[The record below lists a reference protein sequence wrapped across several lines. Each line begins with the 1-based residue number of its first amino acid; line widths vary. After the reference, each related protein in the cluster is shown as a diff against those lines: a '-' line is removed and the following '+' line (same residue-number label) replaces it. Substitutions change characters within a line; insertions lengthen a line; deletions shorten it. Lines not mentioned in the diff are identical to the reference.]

1 MRTALRTALATA
13 LVAGVAATPV
23 LAAGSAFA
31 AGTTPAPTVSTPA
44 TAPAKT
50 AAKPAAA
57 ATAAPAAKTPATT
70 APTTAPAAKTPAAT
84 APTTAPAATAP
95 AADADADADVLVRTV
110 ELDGGLTAKVYDRG
124 TQHRYFTAT
133 VLRGTTVLG
142 ELKAGGGHA
151 GEETGV
157 FAGYAV
163 TLDAEGE
170 VTAVEAG
177 PEHATLVR
185 TDKLLSGTVAKIYKL
200 QEQNW
205 FAELFRG
212 DRKVGE
218 LHAVTRSVAG
228 QDNGEFLV
236 LNPDGSTHNWIGNSA
251 PAKSGHYRLADGTI
265 VEVGEKDGYYGLRT
279 VDPATGKGGGFVY
292 LTAGDRKVYFL
303 GKAVVVLES
312 PGYFAAFVPGQT
324 EQSAPQPYNLET
336 GKVDHCLPQSTE
348 FPIGAGTQAQLT
360 MTTKGP
366 KAKLVTAGDEKV
378 IGVLDREH
386 PSLPA
391 SAGIVARID
400 DAFSAT
406 PSLYAKV
413 EGGDAEGS
421 SHPFPRL
428 PKGCVLEPAPA
439 GGTQTGGTAGTGTG
453 TGAQAQGGQTS
464 VVPRGGVAAG
474 AELTA
479 EEGSATL
486 VAIGA
491 GAASLAAAGL
501 GFTVLRRR
509 AAAVRG

>member
-13 LVAGVAATPV
+13 LVAGVAAAPV
-23 LAAGSAFA
+23 LTAGSAFA
-31 AGTTPAPTVSTPA
+31 ATPAPTA
-44 TAPAKT
+44 TATATVPAKT

-57 ATAAPAAKTPATT
+57 AATT
-70 APTTAPAAKTPAAT
+70 APATQAPAT
-84 APTTAPAATAP
+84 TAP
-95 AADADADADVLVRTV
+95 AADAADTAPDADVLVRTV
-110 ELDGGLTAKVYDRG
+110 ALDGGLTAKVYNRG

-142 ELKAGGGHA
+142 ELKAGGGYG
-151 GEETGV
+151 GEETKV

-185 TDKLLSGTVAKIYKL
+185 TDTLLSGTVAKIYKL

-212 DRKVGE
+212 GDKVGE

-228 QDNGEFLV
+228 QDNGEYLV
-236 LNPDGSTHNWIGNSA
+236 LNPDGSIHNWIGNSIA
-251 PAKSGHYRLADGTI
+251 AKLGHYRLADGTI
-265 VEVGEKDGYYGLRT
+265 VEVGQKDGHYGLQT
-279 VDPATGKGGGFVY
+279 VDPATGKGSGFLY

-312 PGYFAAFVPGQT
+312 PGSFAAFVPGQK
-324 EQSAPQPYNLET
+324 EQSAPQPYDLAG
-336 GKVDHCLPQSTE
+336 GKAADCVSDITYA
-348 FPIGAGTQAQLT
+348 IGAGTQAQLT

-400 DAFSAT
+400 GAFTAT
-406 PSLYAKV
+406 PSLYTKV
-413 EGGDAEGS
+413 EGGTAKGV
-421 SHPFPRL
+421 SHPFPAL
-428 PKGCVLEPAPA
+428 PKGCVLETAPA
-439 GGTQTGGTAGTGTG
+439 GGTQTGGTTGTGTG
-453 TGAQAQGGQTS
+453 TQTQGGQTS

-479 EEGSATL
+479 QEGSATL
-486 VAIGA
+486 LAVGA

-509 AAAVRG
+509 AVAARG

>member
-13 LVAGVAATPV
+13 LVAGVAAAPV
-23 LAAGSAFA
+23 LTAGSAFA
-31 AGTTPAPTVSTPA
+31 ATPAPTAAT
-44 TAPAKT
+44 TAPAKTAAKT

-57 ATAAPAAKTPATT
+57 AATT
-70 APTTAPAAKTPAAT
+70 APATQAPAPAAPAT
-84 APTTAPAATAP
+84 TAP
-95 AADADADADVLVRTV
+95 AADAADTAPDADVLVRTV
-110 ELDGGLTAKVYDRG
+110 ALDGGLTAKVYNRG

-142 ELKAGGGHA
+142 ELKAGGGYG
-151 GEETGV
+151 GEETKV
-157 FAGYAV
+157 FSGYAV

-212 DRKVGE
+212 GDKVGE

-228 QDNGEFLV
+228 QDNGEYLV

-251 PAKSGHYRLADGTI
+251 PAKLGHYRLADGTI
-265 VEVGEKDGYYGLRT
+265 VEVGQKDGHYGLRT
-279 VDPATGKGGGFVY
+279 VDPATGEGGGFLY

-312 PGYFAAFVPGQT
+312 PGSFAAFVPGQK

-336 GKVDHCLPQSTE
+336 GKVDHCLPTSIE
-348 FPIGAGTQAQLT
+348 FPIGAGTQARLT

-378 IGVLDREH
+378 IGVLDRAH

-391 SAGIVARID
+391 SAGIIARID
-400 DAFSAT
+400 GAFTAT

-421 SHPFPRL
+421 SHPFPAL
-428 PKGCVLEPAPA
+428 PKGCVLETVPA
-439 GGTQTGGTAGTGTG
+439 GGTQTGGTTGTG
-453 TGAQAQGGQTS
+453 TQTQGGQTS

-474 AELTA
+474 VEPTA

-486 VAIGA
+486 LAVGA

-509 AAAVRG
+509 AVAARG

>member
-13 LVAGVAATPV
+13 LVAGVAAAPV
-23 LAAGSAFA
+23 LTAGSAFA
-31 AGTTPAPTVSTPA
+31 ATPAPTA
-44 TAPAKT
+44 TATATVPAKT
-50 AAKPAAA
+50 AAAA
-57 ATAAPAAKTPATT
+57 ATT
-70 APTTAPAAKTPAAT
+70 APATQAPAT
-84 APTTAPAATAP
+84 TAP
-95 AADADADADVLVRTV
+95 AADAADTAPDADVLVRTV
-110 ELDGGLTAKVYDRG
+110 ALDGGLTAKVYNRG

-133 VLRGTTVLG
+133 VLRGTSVLG
-142 ELKAGGGHA
+142 ELKAGGGYG
-151 GEETGV
+151 GEETKV

-185 TDKLLSGTVAKIYKL
+185 TDTLLSGTVAKIYKL
-200 QEQNW
+200 REENW

-212 DRKVGE
+212 GDKVGE

-228 QDNGEFLV
+228 QDNGEYLV
-236 LNPDGSTHNWIGNSA
+236 LNPDGSIHNWIGNSTA
-251 PAKSGHYRLADGTI
+251 AKLGHYRLADGTI
-265 VEVGEKDGYYGLRT
+265 VEVGQKDGHYGLQT
-279 VDPATGKGGGFVY
+279 VDPATGKGSGFFY
-292 LTAGDRKVYFL
+292 LIAGDRKVYFL

-312 PGYFAAFVPGQT
+312 PGSFAAFVPGQK
-324 EQSAPQPYNLET
+324 EQSAPQPYDLAG
-336 GKVDHCLPQSTE
+336 GKADDCVSDITYA
-348 FPIGAGTQAQLT
+348 IGAGTQAQLT

-400 DAFSAT
+400 GAFTAT
-406 PSLYAKV
+406 PSLYTKV
-413 EGGDAEGS
+413 EGGTAKGV
-421 SHPFPRL
+421 SHPFPAL
-428 PKGCVLEPAPA
+428 PKGCVLETAPA
-439 GGTQTGGTAGTGTG
+439 GGTQTGGTTGTGTG
-453 TGAQAQGGQTS
+453 TQTQGGQTS

-474 AELTA
+474 AEPTA
-479 EEGSATL
+479 QEGSATL
-486 VAIGA
+486 LAVGA

-509 AAAVRG
+509 AVAARG

>member
-13 LVAGVAATPV
+13 LVAGVAAAPV
-23 LAAGSAFA
+23 LTAGSAFA
-31 AGTTPAPTVSTPA
+31 ATPAPTA
-44 TAPAKT
+44 TATVPAKT

-57 ATAAPAAKTPATT
+57 AATT
-70 APTTAPAAKTPAAT
+70 APATQAPAT
-84 APTTAPAATAP
+84 TAP
-95 AADADADADVLVRTV
+95 AADAADTAPDADVLVRTV
-110 ELDGGLTAKVYDRG
+110 ALDGGLTAKVYNRG

-142 ELKAGGGHA
+142 ELKAGGGYG
-151 GEETGV
+151 GEETKV
-157 FAGYAV
+157 FSGYAV

-185 TDKLLSGTVAKIYKL
+185 TDTLLSGTVAKIYKL

-212 DRKVGE
+212 GDKVGE

-228 QDNGEFLV
+228 QDNGEYLV
-236 LNPDGSTHNWIGNSA
+236 LNPDGSIHNWIGNSTA
-251 PAKSGHYRLADGTI
+251 AKLGHYRLADGTI
-265 VEVGEKDGYYGLRT
+265 VEVGQKDGHYGLQT
-279 VDPATGKGGGFVY
+279 VDPATGKGSGFLY

-312 PGYFAAFVPGQT
+312 PGSFAAFVPGQK
-324 EQSAPQPYNLET
+324 EQSAPQPYDLAG
-336 GKVDHCLPQSTE
+336 GKADDCVSDITYA
-348 FPIGAGTQAQLT
+348 IGAGTQAQLT

-400 DAFSAT
+400 GAFTAT
-406 PSLYAKV
+406 PSLYTKV
-413 EGGDAEGS
+413 EGGTAKGV
-421 SHPFPRL
+421 SHPFPAL
-428 PKGCVLEPAPA
+428 PKGCVLETAPA
-439 GGTQTGGTAGTGTG
+439 GGTQTGGTTGTGTG
-453 TGAQAQGGQTS
+453 TQTQGGQTS

-474 AELTA
+474 AEPTA
-479 EEGSATL
+479 QEGSATL
-486 VAIGA
+486 LAVGA

-509 AAAVRG
+509 AVAARG

>member
-1 MRTALRTALATA
+1 MRTALRTALAAA
-13 LVAGVAATPV
+13 LVAGVAAAPV
-23 LAAGSAFA
+23 LTAGSAFA
-31 AGTTPAPTVSTPA
+31 ATATPAPTATATA

-57 ATAAPAAKTPATT
+57 AATTAPATQAPATT
-70 APTTAPAAKTPAAT
+70 APAAPADTAP
-84 APTTAPAATAP
+84 
-95 AADADADADVLVRTV
+95 DADVLVRTV
-110 ELDGGLTAKVYDRG
+110 DLDGGLTAKVYNRG

-133 VLRGTTVLG
+133 VLRGTSVLG
-142 ELKAGGGHA
+142 ELKAGGGYA
-151 GEETGV
+151 GEETKV

-163 TLDAEGE
+163 TLDAEGT

-185 TDKLLSGTVAKIYKL
+185 TDTLLSGTVAKIYKL
-200 QEQNW
+200 REENW

-212 DRKVGE
+212 GDKVGE

-228 QDNGEFLV
+228 QDNGEYLV
-236 LNPDGSTHNWIGNSA
+236 LNPDGSIHNWIGNSTA
-251 PAKSGHYRLADGTI
+251 AKPGHYRLADGTI
-265 VEVGEKDGYYGLRT
+265 VEVGQKDGHYGLQT
-279 VDPATGKGGGFVY
+279 VDPATGKGSGFLY
-292 LTAGDRKVYFL
+292 LAAGDRKVYFL

-312 PGYFAAFVPGQT
+312 PGSFAAFVPGQK
-324 EQSAPQPYNLET
+324 EQSAPQPYDLAQ
-336 GKVDHCLPQSTE
+336 GKNDDCVSDVTYA
-348 FPIGAGTQAQLT
+348 IGAGTQARLT

-366 KAKLVTAGDEKV
+366 KAKLVTAGDDKV

-400 DAFSAT
+400 GAFTAT
-406 PSLYAKV
+406 PSLYTKV
-413 EGGDAEGS
+413 EGGTAQGT
-421 SHPFPRL
+421 SHPFPAL
-428 PKGCVLEPAPA
+428 PKGCVLETTAPA
-439 GGTQTGGTAGTGTG
+439 GQTSTGGTGTG
-453 TGAQAQGGQTS
+453 TQTQGGQTS

-479 EEGSATL
+479 QEGSATL
-486 VAIGA
+486 LAVGA

-509 AAAVRG
+509 AVAARG

>member
-13 LVAGVAATPV
+13 LVAGVAAAPV
-23 LAAGSAFA
+23 LTAGSAFA
-31 AGTTPAPTVSTPA
+31 ATPAPTAAA
-44 TAPAKT
+44 TAPAKTAAKT

-57 ATAAPAAKTPATT
+57 AATT
-70 APTTAPAAKTPAAT
+70 APTTQAAATT
-84 APTTAPAATAP
+84 APTTQAPATTAPATTAP
-95 AADADADADVLVRTV
+95 AADAADTASDADADVLVRTV
-110 ELDGGLTAKVYDRG
+110 ALDGGLTAKVYNRG

-142 ELKAGGGHA
+142 ELKAGGGYG
-151 GEETGV
+151 GEETQV
-157 FAGYAV
+157 FSGYAV

-200 QEQNW
+200 REENW

-212 DRKVGE
+212 GDKVGE

-228 QDNGEFLV
+228 QDNGEYLV

-251 PAKSGHYRLADGTI
+251 PAKLGHYRLADGTI
-265 VEVGEKDGYYGLRT
+265 VEVGQKDGHYGLRT
-279 VDPATGKGGGFVY
+279 VDPATGKGGGFLY
-292 LTAGDRKVYFL
+292 LAAGDRKVYFL

-312 PGYFAAFVPGQT
+312 PGSFAAFVPGQK
-324 EQSAPQPYNLET
+324 EQSAPQPYDLAG
-336 GKVDHCLPQSTE
+336 GKAADCVSDITYA
-348 FPIGAGTQAQLT
+348 IGAGTQAQLT

-378 IGVLDREH
+378 IGVLDRAH

-400 DAFSAT
+400 GAFTAT
-406 PSLYAKV
+406 PSLYTKV
-413 EGGDAEGS
+413 EGGTAKGV
-421 SHPFPRL
+421 SHSFPAL
-428 PKGCVLEPAPA
+428 PKGCVLETAPA
-439 GGTQTGGTAGTGTG
+439 GQTQTGGTG

-474 AELTA
+474 VEPTA

-486 VAIGA
+486 LAVGA

-509 AAAVRG
+509 AVAARG